1 MSASRRIAR
10 GRPLPAQISNDSDKK
25 YLLDSAKCPI
35 YCRALTNFDGRKQ
48 KPQASQT
55 CSKKMTLDDRIPAF
69 ASLAT
74 HTEEHLE
81 MIEEAKRLS
90 LRRGFFSGYSF
101 RKARTSV
108 AVSTLLAL
116 GMWAA
121 LCGSSFADDGPKPD
135 PAGTATGDKS
145 SNVDAAGNPFVV
157 PEPTDKSS
165 PDYAKNKKDFD
176 DYQAQAAKEPLAIKL
191 ADNVGHLRVATNFAW
206 TLNTGYLVLFMQAG
220 FALLTCGLVRKKNAA
235 HLMMLNFAAY
245 VFAFLAY
252 YACGYAFQ
260 FGAVAI
266 NAAPANLGGVPTLNK
281 FLIGSGLWG
290 FAGGKGFFFLGPA
303 YDAGSNCFALFEVV
317 FMETAGYII
326 VGAICERISF
336 WAFLLCELFIG
347 AILYPISGCWT
358 WGGGWMSQLGS
369 SMNLGHGYVDFAGS
383 TVVHAVGG
391 FAAMAL
397 AIILGPRLGKFG
409 PGGKIKAFPAHNVV
423 YVVTGTFILLFGWM
437 GFNPGSTLGATDL
450 RISVVALNT
459 NLAAV
464 AGSAA
469 AMLIWYFLFG
479 KPDITMACNGMLAGL
494 VAITAP
500 CAFVSPTSSV
510 VIGVIAGSLVCA
522 GVLFNERVLRI
533 DDPCGAVSV
542 HGYCGWL
549 GAVSVGIFADGTYG
563 AGWNG
568 VGASS
573 YLGHAGQGV
582 TGLIHGDT
590 RQFWCQ
596 LAGATLYAIWAF
608 GGTFAVF
615 WIVNKVKSMRVAP
628 ESEEVGLDVPEFGM
642 SAYPEDAVVTSY

>member
-1 MSASRRIAR
+1 MTKRAVRSVRRSMLAAGATIVLLSGMLAGFSA
-10 GRPLPAQISNDSDKK
+10 
-25 YLLDSAKCPI
+25 
-35 YCRALTNFDGRKQ
+35 F
-48 KPQASQT
+48 
-55 CSKKMTLDDRIPAF
+55 
-69 ASLAT
+69 
-74 HTEEHLE
+74 
-81 MIEEAKRLS
+81 
-90 LRRGFFSGYSF
+90 
-101 RKARTSV
+101 
-108 AVSTLLAL
+108 
-116 GMWAA
+116 
-121 LCGSSFADDGPKPD
+121 SFADDGPKPD
-135 PAGTATGDKS
+135 PAGIATGDKT
-145 SNVDAAGNPFVV
+145 NAVDANGNPFVV
-157 PEPTDKSS
+157 PEPTDKSA
-165 PDYAKNKKDFD
+165 PDYVQNKKAFD
-176 DYQAQAAKEPLAIKL
+176 EYQAQAAKEPLAVKL
-191 ADNVGHLRVATNFAW
+191 ADSVGHVRVATNFAW

-252 YACGYAFQ
+252 YAVGYAFQ

-266 NAAPANLGGVPTLNK
+266 NAPPANLGGVPTLNH
-281 FLIGSGLWG
+281 FLIGSGQWG
-290 FAGGKGFFFLGPA
+290 FVGGKGFFFLGPA
-303 YDAGSNCFALFEVV
+303 YDSSSNCLALFEVV

-347 AILYPISGCWT
+347 AILYPIAGCWA
-358 WGGGWMSQLGS
+358 WGGGWLSQLGS
-369 SMNLGHGYVDFAGS
+369 TMNLGHGYIDFAGS

-391 FAAMAL
+391 FCAMAL
-397 AIILGPRLGKFG
+397 AIVLGPRLGKFG
-409 PGGKIKAFPAHNVV
+409 AGGKIRAFPAHNVV

-450 RISVVALNT
+450 RISVVAVNT

-510 VIGVIAGSLVCA
+510 IIGVLAGCLVCG
-522 GVLFNERVLRI
+522 GVLFNERVLKI

-542 HGYCGWL
+542 HGFCGWL
-549 GAVSVGIFADGTYG
+549 GGVSVGIFADGTYG
-563 AGWNG
+563 SGWNG
-568 VGASS
+568 VGTAS

-596 LAGATLYAIWAF
+596 LMGATLYAAWAF
-608 GGTFAVF
+608 GATFVVF
-615 WIVNKVKSMRVAP
+615 GIVNKVKSMRVP
-628 ESEEVGLDVPEFGM
+628 VESEEEGLDVPEFGVPG
-642 SAYPEDAVVTSY
+642 YPEDALVPTPY